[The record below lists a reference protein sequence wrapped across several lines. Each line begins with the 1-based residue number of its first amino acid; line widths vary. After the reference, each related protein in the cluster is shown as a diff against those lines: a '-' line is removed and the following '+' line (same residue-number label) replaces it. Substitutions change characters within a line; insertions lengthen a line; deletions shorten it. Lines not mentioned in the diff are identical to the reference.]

1 MTDGIAGRT
10 AAAGVAAVAWIGLA
24 VQCLALYN
32 QNSSVLLTLWI
43 VLGFFTITTNV
54 FVAAVFSG
62 IAADRTALRS
72 DGMAGGAMLS
82 IVLVGVIYALLLHG
96 LTELSGGSAVANV
109 LLHMVTPVI
118 VPLFWIFFA
127 RKGGLTWR
135 HPLLWAIYPLVYL
148 AYALAR
154 GAATG
159 KYAYPFLNV
168 NKLGW
173 VQTALN
179 AAVIAVGFMLC
190 GFAVVWVDRRI
201 GSRRLRNVL
210 LRHSP
215 VAKG

>member
-1 MTDGIAGRT
+1 MKVGFAGRI
-10 AAAGVAAVAWIGLA
+10 AAAGVAAIAWIGLA
-24 VQCLALYN
+24 VQCFAVYD

-43 VLGFFTITTNV
+43 VLGFFTITTNILVAVV
-54 FVAAVFSG
+54 FTGVAAN
-62 IAADRTALRS
+62 RTLLCS
-72 DGMAGGAMLS
+72 DGMLGGTLLS
-82 IVLVGVIYALLLHG
+82 IVLVGVIYTLLLHG
-96 LTELSGGSAVANV
+96 STELSGGSAVANV

-159 KYAYPFLNV
+159 KYAYPFINV
-168 NKLGW
+168 NQLGW
-173 VQTALN
+173 GQTALN

-190 GFAVVWVDRRI
+190 GFAVVWVDRRLGAI
-201 GSRRLRNVL
+201 
-210 LRHSP
+210 
-215 VAKG
+215 